1 MPVSALAIA
10 GLVMSAIASTANT
23 VTKIV
28 NKYQTMDKNRS
39 DYEYQLKLINGDAS
53 EGIIGYRQSLEDSY
67 TNSMAKLELDKDSN
81 MSNLR
86 SSYNS
91 ADSLQTYQLGSN
103 TRSMKNSMDSAYDDL
118 SMMLA
123 RASQEEGSAIQ
134 RASLTG
140 FRNTGSN
147 MNAYADTVRQ
157 NQYSISKAE
166 RNIQYTAVESMANA
180 VYQYGSVEAQKN
192 SYVTNMDYTMKNYEM
207 IKTDYE
213 NQYTQNI
220 QNMDYNVMKLKQG
233 IKDNSYD
240 GWNIF
245 LDSLGGLLT
254 LGATVTNGAYNI
266 QQQNMQNS
274 INEQQFQL
282 YGKQNAYYDAQ
293 LAYLNA
299 QNSMPNTSITY

>member
-10 GLVMSAIASTANT
+10 GLVMSAVASTANT

-39 DYEYQLKLINGDAS
+39 DYEYQLKLINGDES

-81 MSNLR
+81 MSNLK

-91 ADSLQTYQLGSN
+91 ADTLQIYQLGSN

-157 NQYSISKAE
+157 NQYSISKTE

-254 LGATVTNGAYNI
+254 LGATVTSGVYSL

-282 YGKQNAYYDAQ
+282 YGKQNEYYDAQ
-293 LAYLNA
+293 LEYLKT
-299 QNSMPNTSITY
+299 QNSMPNTSISY

>member
-10 GLVMSAIASTANT
+10 GLVMSALASTANT

-39 DYEYQLKLINGDAS
+39 DYEYQLKLINGDES

-81 MSNLR
+81 MSNLK

-91 ADSLQTYQLGSN
+91 ADTLQTYQLGSN

-157 NQYSISKAE
+157 NQYSISKTE

-192 SYVTNMDYTMKNYEM
+192 SYITNMDYTMKNYEM

-233 IKDNSYD
+233 IKDDSYD

-254 LGATVTNGAYNI
+254 LGATVTSGVYSI

-282 YGKQNAYYDAQ
+282 YGKQNEYYDAQ
-293 LAYLNA
+293 LEYLKT
-299 QNSMPNTSITY
+299 QNSMPNTSISY

>member
-1 MPVSALAIA
+1 MAAALAIA
-10 GLVMSAIASTANT
+10 GLIMSAVASTANT

-91 ADSLQTYQLGSN
+91 ADTLQTYQLGSN

-192 SYVTNMDYTMKNYEM
+192 SYITNMDYTMKNYEM

-254 LGATVTNGAYNI
+254 LGATVTSGVYSI
-266 QQQNMQNS
+266 QQQNMQDS

-282 YGKQNAYYDAQ
+282 YGKQNEYYDAQ
-293 LAYLNA
+293 LEYLKT

>member
-10 GLVMSAIASTANT
+10 GLVMSALASTANT

-39 DYEYQLKLINGDAS
+39 DYEYQLKLINGDES

-81 MSNLR
+81 MSNLK

-91 ADSLQTYQLGSN
+91 ADTLQTYQLGSN

-157 NQYSISKAE
+157 NQYSISKTE

-192 SYVTNMDYTMKNYEM
+192 SYITNMDYTMKNYEM

-254 LGATVTNGAYNI
+254 LGATVTSGVYSI

-282 YGKQNAYYDAQ
+282 YGKQNEYYDAQ
-293 LAYLNA
+293 LEYLKT
-299 QNSMPNTSITY
+299 QNSMPNTSISY